1 MPATGEAVL
10 RVDRVGMTAN
20 NVTYALLGDAMH
32 YWDFF
37 PTRPGWGLVPLWGFG
52 DVVASATEGVEVGQ
66 PRLRVLPVGEP
77 PGRAPGPRRRPWL
90 PRRERAPGRAAVA
103 VQQLRAHDDR
113 RRVRAP
119 TGKTC

>member
-37 PTRPGWGLVPLWGFG
+37 PTRPGRGLVPLWGFG
-52 DVVASATEGVEVGQ
+52 EVV
-66 PRLRVLPVGEP
+66 
-77 PGRAPGPRRRPWL
+77 RRRPKECEVGSRVYGYFPSASHL
-90 PRRERAPGRAAVA
+90 VVRPGSVDARGFRDAREHRAVAAVA
-103 VQQLRAHDDR
+103 LQQLRAHHDR

-119 TGKTC
+119 TRKTC